1 MNFQTELIENESIE
15 DNSKFLLPIKN
26 DIYLWNYQED
36 FDFLRKIKL
45 SDNPSLIN
53 HFTITGKGGTYYPKN
68 GSSNLYFFFS
78 NQDLVILYQTVKAE
92 LIEKMLKF
100 NNVDITK
107 NTLFQIV
114 KKNKTVTY
122 EDEFY
127 QEHIATFNNL
137 DNVCMISA
145 MFIKKFLQGIQIKIL
160 KSNYTYI
167 VPFK

>member
-1 MNFQTELIENESIE
+1 MNFQTELIENESIQ

-68 GSSNLYFFFS
+68 GSSNLHFFFS
-78 NQDLVILYQTVKAE
+78 NQDLVILYNIIKAE

-137 DNVCMISA
+137 I
-145 MFIKKFLQGIQIKIL
+145 MFVSYQLCLL
-160 KSNYTYI
+160 KNFYKVY
-167 VPFK
+167 K